1 MLTFLIY
8 HIYLLDFKNQQQ
20 PLIQQ
25 HLQAQQLRQQQQQR
39 PTTLQLPR
47 TTLLPQR
54 TTLQQRHTTRRISQP
69 LTERQRR
76 GLIRSLQATRT
87 TTARTSSS
95 SSSPSSPP
103 WSFLRQLL
111 WPSSGWRSEG
121 NESLG
126 ASFRY
131 HGRKW
136 LGGGGGKGPLK
147 EDKTP

>member
-39 PTTLQLPR
+39 PTTLQPQR
-47 TTLLPQR
+47 TTLLPQRTTLQQQR

-69 LTERQRR
+69 LIEQQRR
-76 GLIRSLQATRT
+76 GLIRSLQATRA

-111 WPSSGWRSEG
+111 WPSSGWRGEG

-126 ASFRY
+126 ASFSN
-131 HGRKW
+131 HGSKKLYSF
-136 LGGGGGKGPLK
+136 LGRW
-147 EDKTP
+147 